1 MAVCVSEPVE
11 GTRAP
16 SVVNPIHAASF
27 YSQSSDLQQ
36 SLAAAI
42 PPLNPNS
49 AWSASQR
56 AIAATFNR
64 LGDLFRRLAALAG
77 VPIAAAL
84 AVWFVESSGLPLTPG
99 HAILRFEVGKFLA
112 AWGRANRAA
121 FDAHFRCGGHNGV
134 AGEVW
139 QNHAFRLTVEQPF
152 MPVHVNSAGEYA
164 ALELAQQLSSPEV
177 ALRCASIGGC
187 QILLSNFAMLGYA
200 SAKDM
205 FDAFQR
211 SENAHVLGFFDFCA
225 RQPGGLIGY
234 LRQRDF
240 ASFALH
246 YNGPGQVQL
255 YAARLHS
262 AATDAETVLAA
273 R

>member
-11 GTRAP
+11 GTRVP
-16 SVVNPIHAASF
+16 SVVNLTQF
-27 YSQSSDLQQ
+27 YSQNSELQQ
-36 SLAAAI
+36 SSAAAI
-42 PPLNPNS
+42 PPLTVDP

-64 LGDLFRRLAALAG
+64 LGDLFRRLAAVVN

-84 AVWFVESSGLPLTPG
+84 GVWFVESSGLPLTPCR
-99 HAILRFEVGKFLA
+99 AILRFEVGKFLA
-112 AWGRANRAA
+112 AWGRANPAA
-121 FDAHFRCGGHNGV
+121 FDTHFRCGGHNGM
-134 AGEVW
+134 AGESW
-139 QNHAFRLTVEQPF
+139 QNHAFRLTDAQPF
-152 MPVHVNSAGEYA
+152 IPVHADCASEYA
-164 ALELAQQLSSPEV
+164 ALRLAQQLSSPEV

-200 SAKDM
+200 SASDM
-205 FDAFQR
+205 FEAFQR

-225 RQPGGLIGY
+225 RQAGGLIGY

-240 ASFALH
+240 TSFALH

-255 YAARLHS
+255 YAARLRS
-262 AATDAETVLAA
+262 AAADAETVLAA

>member
-11 GTRAP
+11 GTRMP
-16 SVVNPIHAASF
+16 SVVHPTEF
-27 YSQSSDLQQ
+27 YSQNLELQQ
-36 SLAAAI
+36 SCAAATPQLEI
-42 PPLNPNS
+42 NPT
-49 AWSASQR
+49 WSASQR

-64 LGDLFRRLAALAG
+64 LGDLFRRLVNLVN

-99 HAILRFEVGKFLA
+99 RAILRFEVGKFLA
-112 AWGRANRAA
+112 AWGRANPAA
-121 FDAHFRCGGHNGV
+121 FNAHFQCGGHNGK
-134 AGEVW
+134 AGEPW
-139 QNHAFRLTVEQPF
+139 QNHAFRLTPTQTF
-152 MPVHVNSAGEYA
+152 MPVHADCASEYA
-164 ALELAQQLSSPEV
+164 ALQLAQQLSSPEV

-187 QILLSNFAMLGYA
+187 QILLSNFAMLGYVSA
-200 SAKDM
+200 SAM
-205 FDAFQR
+205 FEAFQR

-225 RQPGGLIGY
+225 RQAGGLIGY
-234 LRQRDF
+234 LQQRDF

-255 YAARLHS
+255 YATRLRS
-262 AATDAETVLAA
+262 AAADAETVLAA

>member
-1 MAVCVSEPVE
+1 MAVCLSEPVE
-11 GTRAP
+11 GTRVP
-16 SVVNPIHAASF
+16 SVVSPIQAVAF
-27 YSQSSDLQQ
+27 YSQSSELQQ
-36 SLAAAI
+36 SSATAV
-42 PPLNPNS
+42 PPLTVNP

-56 AIAATFNR
+56 AIAAIFNR
-64 LGDLFRRLAALAG
+64 LGDLFRRLTSLVN

-99 HAILRFEVGKFLA
+99 RAILRFEVGKFLA
-112 AWGRANRAA
+112 AWGRANPAG
-121 FDAHFRCGGHNGV
+121 FDAHFQCGGHNGK
-134 AGEVW
+134 AGEPW
-139 QNHAFRLTVEQPF
+139 QNHAFRLTDAQPF
-152 MPVHVNSAGEYA
+152 MPVHADSASEYA
-164 ALELAQQLSSPEV
+164 ALQLAQQLSSAEV
-177 ALRCASIGGC
+177 ALRCTSIGGC

-211 SENAHVLGFFDFCA
+211 SENAHVLGFFDFCT
-225 RQPGGLIGY
+225 RQAGGLIGY
-234 LRQRDF
+234 LQQRDF

-255 YAARLHS
+255 YAARLRS
-262 AATDAETVLAA
+262 AAADAETVLAA

>member
-11 GTRAP
+11 GTRVP
-16 SVVNPIHAASF
+16 SVVNLTQF
-27 YSQSSDLQQ
+27 YSQNSELQQ
-36 SLAAAI
+36 SSAAAI
-42 PPLNPNS
+42 PPLTVDP

-64 LGDLFRRLAALAG
+64 LGDLFRRLAAVVN

-84 AVWFVESSGLPLTPG
+84 GVWFVESSGLPLTPCR
-99 HAILRFEVGKFLA
+99 AILRFEVGKFLA
-112 AWGRANRAA
+112 AWGRANPAA
-121 FDAHFRCGGHNGV
+121 FDTHFRCGGHNGM
-134 AGEVW
+134 AGESW
-139 QNHAFRLTVEQPF
+139 QNHAFRLTDAQPF
-152 MPVHVNSAGEYA
+152 IPVHADCASEYA
-164 ALELAQQLSSPEV
+164 ALRLAQQLSSPEV

-225 RQPGGLIGY
+225 RQAGGLIGY
-234 LRQRDF
+234 LRKRDF
-240 ASFALH
+240 TSFALH

-255 YAARLHS
+255 YAARLRS
-262 AATDAETVLAA
+262 AAADAETVLAA